1 MSPAPEFILIAF
13 RMLLAVLVVIAM
25 TARRPD

>member
-1 MSPAPEFILIAF
+1 MSPAPEYITAVF